1 MSLFLI
7 DSSAAWRLQRDE
19 SLFARWDPVIIEGDV
34 RSCAPQR
41 AEFLRS
47 AQNVAVFEAGRR
59 LLEQLYPD
67 VPVPKTVWRWI
78 DSAQFRLAA
87 SSVLRAFSLA
97 DLLICA
103 TAAHH
108 GLTVLHDDGDFE
120 IAAEHLTDVRALRVT
135 RAR

>member
-1 MSLFLI
+1 M
-7 DSSAAWRLQRDE
+7 
-19 SLFARWDPVIIEGDV
+19 IIQGDV

-41 AEFLRS
+41 VEFLRS
-47 AQNVAVFEAGRR
+47 AQNLAMYEAERR

-78 DSAQFRLAA
+78 DSAQFRLASPSA
-87 SSVLRAFSLA
+87 LRAFSLA

-108 GLTVLHDDGDFE
+108 GLTILHDDRDFE
-120 IAAEHLTDVRALRVT
+120 TAARHLPDVRSLRIT
-135 RAR
+135 PAR